1 MKLHRIKYVIFD
13 LDDTLCDYQ
22 KAKKNAISLVNRVL
36 ESSGID
42 VNQFWNSYSLIEP
55 TLFRQFVK
63 GIISRDEYRLRR
75 YADVIPGER
84 ENRLA
89 FSSALNDIYMKE
101 ANHGIT
107 LFDDV
112 IPSLKDLR
120 KKEINTAILT
130 NGPSDGQRD
139 KIKALKLEE
148 YINKIYISEEIG
160 FGKPSSKVFKFVIDD
175 LNIEPS
181 QVLMVGDS
189 IEDDIEGAKQLKI
202 KTVLVDREGKYF
214 DYKGTKIF
222 DLSSLKE
229 MFDSNLI

>member
-1 MKLHRIKYVIFD
+1 MAIIKYVIFD

-36 ESSGID
+36 ELSGID

-55 TLFRQFVK
+55 TLFRQFVN
-63 GIISRDEYRLRR
+63 GVISRDEYRLRR
-75 YADVIPGER
+75 YAHVIQGAH
-84 ENRLA
+84 ENHLA
-89 FSSALNDIYMKE
+89 FSSALNSIYMKE
-101 ANHGIT
+101 ANHAIT

-112 IPSLKDLR
+112 MPLLKTLEE
-120 KKEINTAILT
+120 KEINTAILT

-139 KIKALKLEE
+139 KIKALKLAQ
-148 YINKIYISEEIG
+148 YIKKIYISEEIG
-160 FGKPSSKVFKFVIDD
+160 LCKPSCKVFEFVMQD

-189 IEDDIEGAKQLKI
+189 IEDDIEGAEQFGI
-202 KTVLVDREGKYF
+202 KTVLVDRKGKYF
-214 DYKGTKIF
+214 DYQGTRVF

-229 MFDSNLI
+229 MLECQKHI

>member
-1 MKLHRIKYVIFD
+1 MIKYVIFD

-36 ESSGID
+36 ESSRID
-42 VNQFWNSYSLIEP
+42 VNHFWNSYSLIEP
-55 TLFRQFVK
+55 TLFRQFVN

-75 YADVIPGER
+75 YADVIQGTH
-84 ENRLA
+84 ENPLA
-89 FSSALNDIYMKE
+89 FSSELNYIYMKE

-112 IPSLKDLR
+112 IPLLKSLE

-148 YINKIYISEEIG
+148 YIKKIYISEEIG
-160 FGKPSSKVFKFVIDD
+160 LCKPSCKVFKFVIDD

-189 IEDDIEGAKQLKI
+189 IEDDIEGAKQVEI
-202 KTVLVDREGKYF
+202 KTVLVDRKGKYF

-229 MFDSNLI
+229 MFECQKYV

>member
-55 TLFRQFVK
+55 TLFRQFVN

-75 YADVIPGER
+75 YADVIQGDR
-84 ENRLA
+84 ENPLA

-112 IPSLKDLR
+112 IPLLKTLE

-139 KIKALKLEE
+139 KIKALKLEQ

-160 FGKPSSKVFKFVIDD
+160 IGKPSCKVFQFVIDD

-189 IEDDIEGAKQLKI
+189 IEDDIEGAKQLEI
-202 KTVLVDREGKYF
+202 KTVLVDRKRKYF

-229 MFDSNLI
+229 MFDTNLI